1 MLTRWI
7 KDRSDSLK
15 DTSLQGHVART
26 SLGNLIHELA
36 VWRDTLDYFLQTH
49 AQFSWFHL
57 THGARTHIFLFRQ
70 QCPARVHLS
79 PLPLRPCFHYRG
91 YQFTTVANLG
101 CELAGIGMHP
111 TGCLWRRVHRPWV
124 WASPRHRLGVEI
136 QLEGGRGRKLES
148 VRIIA
153 LCFPAGEQ
161 GSSTPL
167 LPTPHC
173 KTSATVSKTYPALTT
188 WFLGV
193 PLPWESV
200 TNIVSHWPGCVC
212 SPWDPY

>member
-1 MLTRWI
+1 MDKGQEWRFKRYLSPGTCCSNFPWQSHTWTCSVRRHSWLLPPNTCSVLLVSSYRWC
-7 KDRSDSLK
+7 
-15 DTSLQGHVART
+15 
-26 SLGNLIHELA
+26 
-36 VWRDTLDYFLQTH
+36 
-49 AQFSWFHL
+49 
-57 THGARTHIFLFRQ
+57 THIFLFRQ

-111 TGCLWRRVHRPWV
+111 TGCLWRCVHRPWV
-124 WASPRHRLGVEI
+124 WSAPRHRLGI
-136 QLEGGRGRKLES
+136 DTQLEGGRGRKLES

-173 KTSATVSKTYPALTT
+173 KMSATVSKTYPALTT

-193 PLPWESV
+193 PLLWESV
-200 TNIVSHWPGCVC
+200 TNIVSH
-212 SPWDPY
+212 